1 MTAQAHRNGRPL
13 ALLPCPRPV
22 RGLVFLEVDMSKT
35 LTERQQALRAA
46 RQAAGL
52 ARLEVWVPQD
62 MIGRLVAVLRAGEG
76 RDELMARA
84 IGRIVRERERRRKNT
99 PAR

>member
-1 MTAQAHRNGRPL
+1 MPPCRLWSSTSTRYPEALVRQL
-13 ALLPCPRPV
+13 A
-22 RGLVFLEVDMSKT
+22 GAFL
-35 LTERQQALRAA
+35 
-46 RQAAGL
+46 
-52 ARLEVWVPQD
+52 RLEAAP
-62 MIGRLVAVLRAGEG
+62 RAGEG

>member
-1 MTAQAHRNGRPL
+1 
-13 ALLPCPRPV
+13 
-22 RGLVFLEVDMSKT
+22 
-35 LTERQQALRAA
+35 
-46 RQAAGL
+46 
-52 ARLEVWVPQD
+52 